1 MFIKV
6 EGKKLKE
13 AFLSFEK
20 FYQGSVIGKVIK
32 IQVKDH
38 ELILSGL
45 RSDYIEM
52 TIDIKEADIDDYECL
67 IDYINLSYILS
78 TDEVIIK
85 FMSTSLSISSDFGNM
100 VIQYSYSD
108 EIVKPQLI
116 SKDNVIALNQYDME
130 KLKKLTTI
138 EVLARALKK
147 TFPVSSY
154 GKTVVINTAMVA
166 IQADVSLPIGVYTIE
181 QIKRVVAHGL
191 YSVTEG
197 NRIEF
202 SNSNMI
208 MISTTSKLTEEN
220 LFDKMLPSFEYLTSI
235 AYDFKT
241 IQSMSAVMK
250 TEMAT
255 VDICENAIKVSSSTD
270 KFSVNYIPENS
281 GVVLYRFNY
290 SYQILSIILNILGGE
305 CKVWKK
311 GSVLCLMNQGINIM
325 MSV

>member
-6 EGKKLKE
+6 EGKKLE
-13 AFLSFEK
+13 EVFLSFEK
-20 FYQGSVIGKVIK
+20 FYQGSVTGKVIK
-32 IQVKDH
+32 IQVRGH

-67 IDYINLSYILS
+67 IDYVNLSYILS
-78 TDEVIIK
+78 TDEITIK

-108 EIVKPQLI
+108 EIVKPQLT
-116 SKDNVIALNQYDME
+116 SKDHTISLNQYDME

-202 SNSNMI
+202 SNSNI
-208 MISTTSKLTEEN
+208 VMISTTSKLTEEN

-235 AYDFKT
+235 TYDLKT

-270 KFSVNYIPENS
+270 KFSVNYIPENT

-311 GSVLCLMNQGINIM
+311 GSVLCLMNQGINIL

>member
-1 MFIKV
+1 
-6 EGKKLKE
+6 
-13 AFLSFEK
+13 
-20 FYQGSVIGKVIK
+20 
-32 IQVKDH
+32 
-38 ELILSGL
+38 
-45 RSDYIEM
+45 M

-108 EIVKPQLI
+108 EIVKPQLT

-202 SNSNMI
+202 SNSNI
-208 MISTTSKLTEEN
+208 VMISTTSKLTEEN

-235 AYDFKT
+235 TYDLKT

-270 KFSVNYIPENS
+270 KFSVNYIPENT

-311 GSVLCLMNQGINIM
+311 GSVLCLMNQGINIL

>member
-20 FYQGSVIGKVIK
+20 FYQGSVTGKVIK
-32 IQVKDH
+32 IQVKGH
-38 ELILSGL
+38 ELVLSGL

-78 TDEVIIK
+78 TDEVMIK

-241 IQSMSAVMK
+241 IQLMSAVMK

-270 KFSVNYIPENS
+270 KFSVNYIPENT
-281 GVVLYRFNY
+281 GAVLYRFNY

>member
-1 MFIKV
+1 MFIKI
-6 EGKKLKE
+6 EGKKLKD

-20 FYQGSVIGKVIK
+20 FYQGSVTGKVIK
-32 IQVKDH
+32 LQVKGH
-38 ELILSGL
+38 ELLLSGL

-52 TIDIKEADIDDYECL
+52 TIGIKEADIDDYECL

-78 TDEVIIK
+78 TDEIIIK

-116 SKDNVIALNQYDME
+116 SKDNAIALNQYDME

-166 IQADVSLPIGVYTIE
+166 VQADVELPIGVYTIE
-181 QIKRVVAHGL
+181 QIKRVVSHGL

-202 SNSNMI
+202 SNSDMT

-220 LFDKMLPSFEYLTSI
+220 LFDKMVPSFEYLTSVS
-235 AYDFKT
+235 YDLKI
-241 IQSMSAVMK
+241 IQSMSSVMK

-255 VDICENAIKVSSSTD
+255 VDVCENAIKVSSSTD
-270 KFSVNYIPENS
+270 KFSVNYLPENT
-281 GVVLYRFNY
+281 GAVLYRFNY

-311 GSVLCLMNQGINIM
+311 GSVLCLMNQGISIL

>member
-20 FYQGSVIGKVIK
+20 FYQGSVTGKVIK
-32 IQVKDH
+32 IQIKGH

-191 YSVTEG
+191 YSVTKG

-202 SNSNMI
+202 SNSNII

-235 AYDFKT
+235 AYDLKT

-311 GSVLCLMNQGINIM
+311 GSVLCLMNQGINIL

>member
-20 FYQGSVIGKVIK
+20 FYQGSVTGKVIK
-32 IQVKDH
+32 LQVKGH
-38 ELILSGL
+38 ELLLSGL

-52 TIDIKEADIDDYECL
+52 ALDVREADIDDYECL

-78 TDEVIIK
+78 TDEVTMK

-181 QIKRVVAHGL
+181 QIKRVVTHGL

-270 KFSVNYIPENS
+270 KFSVNYNPENP

-305 CKVWKK
+305 CRVWKK
-311 GSVLCLMNQGINIM
+311 GSVLCLMNQGINIL

>member
-20 FYQGSVIGKVIK
+20 FYQGSVTGKVIK
-32 IQVKDH
+32 IQIKGH

-78 TDEVIIK
+78 TDEVTIK

-181 QIKRVVAHGL
+181 QIKRVAAHGL

-270 KFSVNYIPENS
+270 KFSVNYIPKNP

>member
-20 FYQGSVIGKVIK
+20 FYQGSVTGKVIK
-32 IQVKDH
+32 IQIKSH
-38 ELILSGL
+38 ELVLSGL

-108 EIVKPQLI
+108 EIVKPQLT
-116 SKDNVIALNQYDME
+116 SKDSMISLNQYDME

-202 SNSNMI
+202 SNSNMT

-235 AYDFKT
+235 AYDLKT

-250 TEMAT
+250 AEMAT

-270 KFSVNYIPENS
+270 KFSVNYIPENP

-311 GSVLCLMNQGINIM
+311 GSVLCLMNQGINIL

>member
-1 MFIKV
+1 MFIKI
-6 EGKKLKE
+6 EGKKLKD

-20 FYQGSVIGKVIK
+20 FYQGSVTGKVIK
-32 IQVKDH
+32 LQIKGH
-38 ELILSGL
+38 ELLLSGL

-52 TIDIKEADIDDYECL
+52 TIGIKEADIDDYECL

-78 TDEVIIK
+78 TDEIIIK

-116 SKDNVIALNQYDME
+116 SKDNTIALNQYDME

-166 IQADVSLPIGVYTIE
+166 VQADVELPIGVYTIE
-181 QIKRVVAHGL
+181 QIKRVVSHGL

-202 SNSNMI
+202 SNSDMT

-220 LFDKMLPSFEYLTSI
+220 LFDKMVPSFEYLTSV
-235 AYDFKT
+235 AYDLKI
-241 IQSMSAVMK
+241 IQSMSTVMK

-255 VDICENAIKVSSSTD
+255 VDVCENAIKVSSSTD
-270 KFSVNYIPENS
+270 KFSVSYLPENP
-281 GVVLYRFNY
+281 GAVLYRFNY

-311 GSVLCLMNQGINIM
+311 GSVLCLMNQGISIL

>member
-20 FYQGSVIGKVIK
+20 FYQGSVTGKVIK
-32 IQVKDH
+32 IQIKGH

-78 TDEVIIK
+78 TDEVTMK

-202 SNSNMI
+202 SNSNMT

-235 AYDFKT
+235 AYDLKT

-255 VDICENAIKVSSSTD
+255 VDICENTIKVSSSTD
-270 KFSVNYIPENS
+270 KFSVNYIPENT

-311 GSVLCLMNQGINIM
+311 GSVLCLMNQGINIL

>member
-20 FYQGSVIGKVIK
+20 FYQGSVTGKVIK
-32 IQVKDH
+32 IQIKSH
-38 ELILSGL
+38 ELVLSGL

-78 TDEVIIK
+78 TDEVTMK

-108 EIVKPQLI
+108 EIVKPQLV
-116 SKDNVIALNQYDME
+116 SKDNMTTLNQYDME

-166 IQADVSLPIGVYTIE
+166 VQADVSLPIGVYTIE

-202 SNSNMI
+202 SNSTI
-208 MISTTSKLTEEN
+208 TMISTTSKLTEEN

-235 AYDFKT
+235 SYDLKT

-255 VDICENAIKVSSSTD
+255 VDICENTIKVSSSTD
-270 KFSVNYIPENS
+270 KFSVNYTPENT
-281 GVVLYRFNY
+281 GAVLYRFNY

-305 CKVWKK
+305 CKIWKK

>member
-20 FYQGSVIGKVIK
+20 FYQGSVTGKVIK
-32 IQVKDH
+32 IQVRGH

-202 SNSNMI
+202 SNSNMT

-235 AYDFKT
+235 AYDLKT

-250 TEMAT
+250 AEMAT

-270 KFSVNYIPENS
+270 KFSVNYIPENQ

-311 GSVLCLMNQGINIM
+311 GSVLCLMNQGINIL

>member
-1 MFIKV
+1 MFIKI

-20 FYQGSVIGKVIK
+20 FYQGSVTGKVIK
-32 IQVKDH
+32 IQIKGH

-108 EIVKPQLI
+108 EIVKPQFI
-116 SKDNVIALNQYDME
+116 SKDDME

-166 IQADVSLPIGVYTIE
+166 IQADVKLPVGVYTIE

-202 SNSNMI
+202 SNSTMT
-208 MISTTSKLTEEN
+208 MISTISKLTEEN

-235 AYDFKT
+235 AYDLKT

-250 TEMAT
+250 AEMAT
-255 VDICENAIKVSSSTD
+255 VDICENTIKVSSSTD
-270 KFSVNYIPENS
+270 KFSVNYIPENP

-311 GSVLCLMNQGINIM
+311 GSVLCLMNQGINIL

>member
-20 FYQGSVIGKVIK
+20 FYQGSVTGKVIK
-32 IQVKDH
+32 IQIKSH
-38 ELILSGL
+38 ELVLSGL

-235 AYDFKT
+235 AYDLKT
-241 IQSMSAVMK
+241 IQSISAVMK

-255 VDICENAIKVSSSTD
+255 IDICENAIKVSSSTD
-270 KFSVNYIPENS
+270 RFSVNYIPENL

-311 GSVLCLMNQGINIM
+311 GSVLCLMNQGINIL

>member
-20 FYQGSVIGKVIK
+20 FYQGSVTGKVIK
-32 IQVKDH
+32 LQVKGH
-38 ELILSGL
+38 ELLLSGL

-52 TIDIKEADIDDYECL
+52 TLDVREADIDDYECL

-108 EIVKPQLI
+108 EIVKPQLT
-116 SKDNVIALNQYDME
+116 SKDNMIVLNQYGME

-181 QIKRVVAHGL
+181 QIKRVVTHGL

-235 AYDFKT
+235 AYDLKT
-241 IQSMSAVMK
+241 IQSMSIVMK

-255 VDICENAIKVSSSTD
+255 VDICENTIKVSSSTD
-270 KFSVNYIPENS
+270 KFSVNYTPDNT
-281 GVVLYRFNY
+281 GAVLYRFNY

>member
-20 FYQGSVIGKVIK
+20 FYQGSVTGKVIK
-32 IQVKDH
+32 IQIKGH
-38 ELILSGL
+38 ELVLSGL

-166 IQADVSLPIGVYTIE
+166 IQADVKLPIGVYTIE

-191 YSVTEG
+191 YSVAEG

-202 SNSNMI
+202 SNSNMT

-235 AYDFKT
+235 IYDLKT

-311 GSVLCLMNQGINIM
+311 GSVLCLMNQGINIL

>member
-6 EGKKLKE
+6 EGKKLE
-13 AFLSFEK
+13 EVFLSFEK
-20 FYQGSVIGKVIK
+20 FYQGSVTGKVIK
-32 IQVKDH
+32 IQVRGH

-67 IDYINLSYILS
+67 IDYVNLSYILS
-78 TDEVIIK
+78 TDEITIK

-108 EIVKPQLI
+108 EIVKPQLT
-116 SKDNVIALNQYDME
+116 SKDHTISLNQYDME

-202 SNSNMI
+202 SNSNI
-208 MISTTSKLTEEN
+208 VMISTTSKLTEEN

-235 AYDFKT
+235 TYDLKT
-241 IQSMSAVMK
+241 IQSMSAIMK

-270 KFSVNYIPENS
+270 KFSVNYIPENT

-311 GSVLCLMNQGINIM
+311 GSVLCLMNQGINIL

>member
-1 MFIKV
+1 MFIKI

-20 FYQGSVIGKVIK
+20 FYQGSVTGKVIK
-32 IQVKDH
+32 LQIKGR
-38 ELILSGL
+38 ELLLSGL

-52 TIDIKEADIDDYECL
+52 TIGIKEADIDDYECL

-78 TDEVIIK
+78 TDEIIIK

-116 SKDNVIALNQYDME
+116 SKNNTIALNQYDME

-166 IQADVSLPIGVYTIE
+166 VQADVELPIGVYTIE
-181 QIKRVVAHGL
+181 QIKRVVSHGL

-202 SNSNMI
+202 SNSDMT

-220 LFDKMLPSFEYLTSI
+220 LFDKMLPSFEYLTSVS
-235 AYDFKT
+235 YDLKI
-241 IQSMSAVMK
+241 IQSMSSVMK

-255 VDICENAIKVSSSTD
+255 VDICESAIKVSSSTG
-270 KFSVNYIPENS
+270 KFSVSYLPENP
-281 GVVLYRFNY
+281 GAVLYRFNY

-311 GSVLCLMNQGINIM
+311 GSVLCLMNQGINIL